1 MAVIEDRGQNA
12 EAVCTVALCLAIHS
26 NEKTIPTLRADAD
39 VTQSQCH
46 REAEFTANQRETLN
60 ECCKC
65 CQACHRARFTEG
77 QQTWRYR
84 GLATEV
90 PRSNLGVRM
99 RGFTFAWFTVSMGT
113 GGLSLLLGVSR
124 SSFHPSDCA
133 NVHANS
139 ARIPAAYRF
148 TGLDVIGRIVFIIDL
163 AMSDLCFSRLQTV
176 DIITQLHRTSHR
188 TFSSLPTISSCISNH
203 AFSPR

>member
-46 REAEFTANQRETLN
+46 REAESTANQRETLN

-113 GGLSLLLGVSR
+113 GGLSLLLGVSL

-133 NVHANS
+133 
-139 ARIPAAYRF
+139 
-148 TGLDVIGRIVFIIDL
+148 DV
-163 AMSDLCFSRLQTV
+163 SCK
-176 DIITQLHRTSHR
+176 
-188 TFSSLPTISSCISNH
+188 FSSGSCYISLYWARRDRPHCVHHRSSNVRPLLQPF
-203 AFSPR
+203 ADN